1 MVGWSKESVR
11 NDGCCKSWRSSQSP
25 SATNTTIHRM
35 FREGSPSSDARSV
48 ATLVG
53 PHDEATATDAGTRTA
68 AVMGQEYRAKS
79 PTIAANASDP
89 ASMSELRMV
98 AGSKREDVTWGTAP
112 FDPRAASCYR
122 TTPTPPRKSA
132 WTELSASSSKKAA
145 SKRIGTT
152 GSRRPWS
159 TRRVV
164 VSRPGEAPPKKLTRR
179 SSPATG
185 RSRR

>member
-1 MVGWSKESVR
+1 MVVVWSKESVG
-11 NDGCCKSWRSSQSP
+11 NDGCCKSWRSCQSP
-25 SATNTTIHRM
+25 SATNTTIHGM

-48 ATLVG
+48 ATLIG

-89 ASMSELRMV
+89 ASMSELGMV
-98 AGSKREDVTWGTAP
+98 AGSKREDVTRGTGP
-112 FDPRAASCYR
+112 FEPRAASHHR

-132 WTELSASSSKKAA
+132 WTELSASSSKKTA

-152 GSRRPWS
+152 GSR
-159 TRRVV
+159 
-164 VSRPGEAPPKKLTRR
+164 
-179 SSPATG
+179 
-185 RSRR
+185 